1 VSMPQIPEEK
11 FRPSLEEVVIDL
23 LASIALE
30 ETALSHL
37 IHAEAEKIQ
46 MFVGQYKD
54 SSFISSKEI
63 VAVNQSVNRMMETIV
78 MKEWLL
84 LKKLEDVLQIEVQEE
99 WDEE

>member
-1 VSMPQIPEEK
+1 MPRLK
-11 FRPSLEEVVIDL
+11 
-23 LASIALE
+23 
-30 ETALSHL
+30 
-37 IHAEAEKIQ
+37 KIQ